1 MQFCMQMQN
10 NVWLHFLNPHFAEQ
24 NNNGFNHDETL
35 LSQVKPYHF
44 NPDFSVEKSLFATT

>member
-10 NVWLHFLNPHFAEQ
+10 NVWLHFLHPHFAEQ

-35 LSQVKPYHF
+35 LSTGETL
-44 NPDFSVEKSLFATT
+44 S

>member
-1 MQFCMQMQN
+1 MQLCMQMQN

-35 LSQVKPYHF
+35 LSQVKPY
-44 NPDFSVEKSLFATT
+44 LFKKNELTLSSTQ